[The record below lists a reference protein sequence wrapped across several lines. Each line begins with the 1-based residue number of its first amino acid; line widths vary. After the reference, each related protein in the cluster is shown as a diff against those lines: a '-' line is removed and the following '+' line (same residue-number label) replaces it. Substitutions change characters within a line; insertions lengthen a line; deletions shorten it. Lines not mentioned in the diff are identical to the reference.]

1 MPEGGWSSG
10 AWGEAG
16 WGMSVYYRDSSET
29 SIITDSDIASGNVF
43 LPSVSE
49 SAAITDAN
57 NGAHV
62 LQSSVSE
69 TSSGADVV
77 STRAVFNSVTVSE
90 IVRMLDSP
98 NAAQTFNTLINELL
112 SVSDLINGNVIF
124 QSQVNE
130 IINVTDTSSSL
141 PAFYV
146 TFTDTATGVDSPSSA
161 SQKGA
166 RTFVSAS
173 ISDEVTD
180 LGSEVNVAVFENG
193 AVSEI
198 SAIPASIFSGAV
210 IESVVVT
217 DSIRAKFFWDPVDD
231 DQTAA
236 WGNINNNQTASWTL
250 ITSTQNPNWTDIN
263 NA

>member
-1 MPEGGWSSG
+1 M
-10 AWGEAG
+10 
-16 WGMSVYYRDSSET
+16 
-29 SIITDSDIASGNVF
+29 
-43 LPSVSE
+43 
-49 SAAITDAN
+49 
-57 NGAHV
+57 
-62 LQSSVSE
+62 
-69 TSSGADVV
+69 
-77 STRAVFNSVTVSE
+77 VFNSPRVQELVKAVDTTRSSQIFVSFVSE
-90 IVRMLDSP
+90 LVRAIDTFRS
-98 NAAQTFNTLINELL
+98 NVVFETAVTEAAAVQDESFSN
-112 SVSDLINGNVIF
+112 
-124 QSQVNE
+124 
-130 IINVTDTSSSL
+130 
-141 PAFYV
+141 PAFSAL
-146 TFTDTATGVDSPSSA
+146 FEDTATGVDSPSSA
-161 SQKGA
+161 SLKGA
-166 RTFVSAS
+166 RVFVSLT

-193 AVSEI
+193 TVSEI